1 MMLMKWKEKYNKF
14 SSENENEILRK
25 LQQIFQSGK
34 RGISID
40 CR

>member
-1 MMLMKWKEKYNKF
+1 MMMLMKWKEKYNKF
-14 SSENENEILRK
+14 SSENEILRK
-25 LQQIFQSGK
+25 LQQRFQSGK